1 MRTITDVP
9 SVALAITPDV
19 PVFEVAIPCEVFG
32 LARPD
37 WIEPWYEFTVCAPG
51 DVPFG
56 SWFRTDTAHGLDEL
70 VNADTVIVPARHSL
84 DVDPP
89 ADLVDAVRAAHDA
102 GARIASI
109 CTGAFVLAAAGLLD
123 GRRVATHW
131 MHAQRLARRYPMITV
146 EPDVLYIDDG
156 DVLSSAGTAA
166 GIDLCLH
173 IVRTDYGAQAAGD
186 LARRLV
192 TAPHR
197 PGGQAQFIPAP
208 VPDHDDGLGP
218 LLAWALDHLD
228 QPLTVADLARRMNL
242 STRTLTRHFA
252 AATGTTPLQWLLTQ
266 RIHRAQELLETS
278 DASVEQIADRT
289 GIGTATSLRRHFQR
303 TLGLA
308 PDAYRRSF
316 RVPENAAPRSAK
328 TCR

>member
-1 MRTITDVP
+1 MRTITDMP
-9 SVALAITPDV
+9 SIALAVTADV
-19 PVFEVAIPCEVFG
+19 PIFEVAIPCEVFG

-37 WIEPWYEFTVCAPG
+37 WVDPWYEFRVCAPA
-51 DVPFG
+51 DVSVG
-56 SWFRTDTAHGLDEL
+56 SWFRTDTPHGLDSL
-70 VNADTVIVPARHSL
+70 AAADTVIVPARHAV

-89 ADLVDAVRAAHDA
+89 ADLVDAVRAAHEA

-123 GRRVATHW
+123 GRRVTTHW
-131 MHAQRLARRYPMITV
+131 MHAERLAGNYPEIKV

-156 DVLSSAGTAA
+156 DILSSAGTAA

-173 IVRTDYGAQAAGD
+173 IVRTDFGAAVAND

-197 PGGQAQFIPAP
+197 PGGQSQYIPAP
-208 VPDHDDGLGP
+208 VPDQASGLGP

-228 QPLTVADLARRMNL
+228 RPLTVDDLARRMSMSARN
-242 STRTLTRHFA
+242 LTRHFA

-266 RIHRAQELLETS
+266 RIHRAQELLEST
-278 DASVEQIADRT
+278 DASVEQVADRT
-289 GIGTATSLRRHFQR
+289 GMGTATSLRRHFHR
-303 TLGLA
+303 ALGVS
-308 PDAYRRSF
+308 PDTYRRTF
-316 RVPENAAPRSAK
+316 RAG
-328 TCR
+328 